1 MLNGGDTLKDMYFLF
16 GDYKFPNKVNDLL
29 LYFKSQEIEY
39 YIKDDM
45 IEFYTTYNDKSIIW
59 TAIAYGDRICTLNGR
74 CNTND
79 LSHKNQLLSLVTCK
93 YSRDSIDSETGN
105 IYLSKIPTKKNFII
119 KMVVNIRD
127 DFVITVWFEDEKH
140 KAFKNV
146 AKIEDIKDAV
156 GFISCGVI
164 GIGLSVLFIL
174 TYINDKSFTPT
185 LIMSVVSYIYMLVSI
200 FIYNFRNHVDTKKN
214 ILYSL
219 ILPIIYTTIV
229 FIILLLININDLK
242 GNGILVLDL
251 LVYSLLSMPAFILVI
266 AIIFLL
272 LKNQFNISYL
282 VAESDKFKT

>member
-45 IEFYTTYNDKSIIW
+45 IEFYTKYNDKSIIW
-59 TAIAYGDRICTLNGR
+59 TTIAYGDRICTLNGR

-79 LSHKNQLLSLVTCK
+79 LSHKSQLLSLVTCK
-93 YSRDSIDSETGN
+93 YSQDSIDNETGN

-229 FIILLLININDLK
+229 YIILLILNNKGLK
-242 GNGILVLDL
+242 GNGQLALDL
-251 LVYSLLSMPAFILVI
+251 FVYSLLSMPAFILVV
-266 AIIFLL
+266 AVVFLL
-272 LKNQFNISYL
+272 LML
-282 VAESDKFKT
+282 LALAG

>member
-1 MLNGGDTLKDMYFLF
+1 MLARGDTLKDMYFLF
-16 GDYKFPNKVNDLL
+16 DEHKFPNKVNDLL
-29 LYFKSQEIEY
+29 SYFKSQEIEY
-39 YIKDDM
+39 YIKDDT
-45 IEFYTTYNDKSIIW
+45 IEFYTKYNDKSIIW
-59 TAIAYGDRICTLNGR
+59 TAVAYNNRICTLNGR

-93 YSRDSIDSETGN
+93 YSQDSIDRETGN

-146 AKIEDIKDAV
+146 SKIEDIKDTI

-174 TYINDKSFTPT
+174 TYINNKSFTPT
-185 LIMSVVSYIYMLVSI
+185 LVMSIVSYIYMLVSI

-214 ILYSL
+214 ILYSS

-229 FIILLLININDLK
+229 YIILLILNIKNLK
-242 GNGILVLDL
+242 GNGMLALDL
-251 LVYSLLSMPAFILVI
+251 LVYSLLSMPAFILVV
-266 AIIFLL
+266 AVVFLL
-272 LKNQFNISYL
+272 FALAAL
-282 VAESDKFKT
+282 AG

>member
-1 MLNGGDTLKDMYFLF
+1 MYLLF

-45 IEFYTTYNDKSIIW
+45 IEFYTKYNDKSIIW

-79 LSHKNQLLSLVTCK
+79 LSHKSQLLSLVTCK
-93 YSRDSIDSETGN
+93 YSQDSIDSETGN

-119 KMVVNIRD
+119 KMVVNIRN

-185 LIMSVVSYIYMLVSI
+185 LIMSVVSYIYMLISI

-251 LVYSLLSMPAFILVI
+251 LVYSLLSMPAFIFVVSGICLFL
-266 AIIFLL
+266 FLL
-272 LKNQFNISYL
+272 SF
-282 VAESDKFKT
+282 VG